1 MNPVDLLL
9 LRHIAAGRGDRPSLV
24 DRTGT
29 MTYTELAEAANEYA
43 GALATAGI
51 RPGARALVVSD
62 DTADA
67 VVAVLGLWWHGCVP
81 VVLSPMLRD
90 AELAFIARDCAAEY
104 ADLDLPRERRDALS
118 AALGSVAFRHEGRE
132 LRSRAH
138 EFVDPGS
145 PAAFAEGSEVLVQYT
160 SGSTGRP
167 RGVRHSMGGIRA
179 VLTGFG
185 GVLGLTGADTVLS
198 TAKLS
203 FGYGFGNSLLFPL
216 AAGACSALLAGPVDA
231 FTVITAIH
239 RHRPTVLCAVPRVYE
254 SLLSAVAT
262 RGAAPDTSSVRLAV
276 AAGEHL
282 PADLARRATEGFGF
296 PLVNGFGATEVLHI
310 VLATPPDAPPCGSTG
325 DPVSGVTATVRDEH
339 GRPVP
344 TGTHGRLHIVS
355 ASAALGYIDRPEA
368 QAGTFTDG
376 GVYPGDIVYRT
387 PDGDFRHVCRTDDL
401 LNIGGHKVAP
411 AEIEALL
418 KAIDGIVDC
427 AVVADRDVAG
437 LQQAIAYVVLRRGA
451 QPEVVRRSALRA
463 IRDGLPPHRRPSRI
477 EAVDALPTT
486 STGKLARFR
495 LRTPE
500 EAR

>member
-9 LRHIAAGRGDRPSLV
+9 LRHIAAGRGDRTSLV
-24 DRTGT
+24 DRAGT
-29 MTYTELAEAANEYA
+29 MTYTELAEAASEYA
-43 GALATAGI
+43 GTLAAGGI

-81 VVLSPMLRD
+81 VVLGPMLRD

-104 ADLDLPRERRDALS
+104 ADLDLSRERRDALS
-118 AALGSVAFRHEGRE
+118 AALGPVALRHE
-132 LRSRAH
+132 LRDSAA
-138 EFVDPGS
+138 EFVEPGA

-167 RGVRHSMGGIRA
+167 RGVRHSMSGIRA

-185 GVLGLTGADTVLS
+185 GVLALTEADTVLS

-239 RHRPTVLCAVPRVYE
+239 RYRPTVLCAVPRVYE

-262 RGAAPDTSSVRLAV
+262 RGAAPDTSRVRLAV

-310 VLATPPDAPPCGSTG
+310 VLATAAGAPPRDSTG
-325 DPVSGVTATVRDEH
+325 VPVSGVTATVRDDH

-368 QAGTFTDG
+368 QAGTFADG
-376 GVYPGDIVYRT
+376 GVYPGDVVYRT

-418 KAIDGIVDC
+418 KATDGIADC
-427 AVVADRDVAG
+427 AVVADRDPAG
-437 LQQAIAYVVLRRGA
+437 LQQAVAYVVSLPGA
-451 QPEVVRRSALRA
+451 APEEVRRSALRA

-477 EAVDALPTT
+477 EPIDTLPTT
-486 STGKLARFR
+486 STGKLARHR